1 MRESLLEGM
10 VVVVVAVAVAVAVE
24 AVAVVAE
31 AQEAVDKP
39 VEAETDDDRKG
50 LD

>member
-10 VVVVVAVAVAVAVE
+10 VVVAVAVAVAVE

-31 AQEAVDKP
+31 AQEAVDKT
-39 VEAETDDDRKG
+39 VESETDDDRKG

>member
-1 MRESLLEGM
+1 M
-10 VVVVVAVAVAVAVE
+10 VVVAVAVAVAVE

-31 AQEAVDKP
+31 AQEVVDKT
-39 VEAETDDDRKG
+39 VEAETDGDRKD